1 MKCYDCEEPAT
12 VTDLGYRYRTYPSI
26 RSGLVSQ
33 IYYCKQCYAYE
44 LQARAEHLLDEYK
57 EEKVE

>member
-12 VTDLGYRYRTYPSI
+12 VTDLGHRRYPSK

-33 IYYCKQCYAYE
+33 THYCKQCYAYE
-44 LQARAEHLLDEYK
+44 LQARAGHLLDEYK